1 MAHALRKDVCM
12 AMSDAQHEI
21 SNGAPFTARQL
32 CLESLAFIHKSLSF
46 NTTLLKKQWQTRLV
60 RHSLP
65 RKRRRKRRSRALTP
79 IKLTLNPLLRQFMCT
94 VSFALVV
101 VVVFAC
107 LMNDS
112 CNFTFGYSVSS
123 DAPALSEE
131 STAILESAVST
142 QDASQWDEQQ
152 LPSKTSVIC
161 KDKEILD
168 VKTLS
173 DATEEAS
180 NSIQERLKLEET
192 KAALQAARDG
202 MEREAQRLKEQ
213 EETKEATEST
223 SSSGR
228 FSAAAQSVAGG
239 GTAGKSWVPPH
250 LRAGTAA
257 SLTRRTGGGMSS
269 FQKVDTKDET
279 LFPDLNTADKIL
291 EQEKKTEAYKP
302 PKKTPGSWAAARASG
317 TLKKAPA
324 AAPAPAP
331 IKVEEPVEEVTTEE
345 EAPKP
350 APVPAPS
357 PKLPA
362 ATPTKSMPVKKKK
375 KKKDLSTFK
384 PSASQLNNE

>member
-1 MAHALRKDVCM
+1 MADTASAAFFAKKKKKKKTFKGFNANKIDV
-12 AMSDAQHEI
+12 
-21 SNGAPFTARQL
+21 
-32 CLESLAFIHKSLSF
+32 ESV
-46 NTTLLKKQWQTRLV
+46 TQTV
-60 RHSLP
+60 H
-65 RKRRRKRRSRALTP
+65 
-79 IKLTLNPLLRQFMCT
+79 
-94 VSFALVV
+94 V
-101 VVVFAC
+101 
-107 LMNDS
+107 
-112 CNFTFGYSVSS
+112 

-131 STAILESAVST
+131 STAILDSTVST

-228 FSAAAQSVAGG
+228 FSAAAQNVAGG

-291 EQEKKTEAYKP
+291 EQEKKTEAFKP

-317 TLKKAPA
+317 TLKKPA
-324 AAPAPAP
+324 AAAPSP
-331 IKVEEPVEEVTTEE
+331 KVEEPVEEVTTEE
-345 EAPKP
+345 EAPTP

-357 PKLPA
+357 TKLPA

-384 PSASQLNNE
+384 PAASQLNE

>member
-1 MAHALRKDVCM
+1 MADTASAAFFAKKKKKKKAFKGFNANKIDV
-12 AMSDAQHEI
+12 
-21 SNGAPFTARQL
+21 
-32 CLESLAFIHKSLSF
+32 ESVTQTVHVYVFLNI
-46 NTTLLKKQWQTRLV
+46 LLL
-60 RHSLP
+60 
-65 RKRRRKRRSRALTP
+65 
-79 IKLTLNPLLRQFMCT
+79 LLRM
-94 VSFALVV
+94 
-101 VVVFAC
+101 AC
-107 LMNDS
+107 FNLTIS
-112 CNFTFGYSVSS
+112 LFILCFS

-131 STAILESAVST
+131 STAILESAASGTSLST
-142 QDASQWDEQQ
+142 PDASQWDEQQ

-213 EETKEATEST
+213 EENKGTTEPASG
-223 SSSGR
+223 SGR
-228 FSAAAQSVAGG
+228 FSAAAQNVSASGEGG
-239 GTAGKSWVPPH
+239 GAGKSWVPPH

-257 SLTRRTGGGMSS
+257 SLTRRAGGGGGMSS

-291 EQEKKTEAYKP
+291 EQEKKAEAYKP

-317 TLKKAPA
+317 TLKKPA
-324 AAPAPAP
+324 AAPAPVP
-331 IKVEEPVEEVTTEE
+331 KVEEPVVSTKEE

-350 APVPAPS
+350 DPLPVPVVDPPAP
-357 PKLPA
+357 
-362 ATPTKSMPVKKKK
+362 TPTKSMPVKKKK

-384 PSASQLNNE
+384 PSA